1 MFHREFGMS
10 NAHDNDDR
18 VNVLTLSRQIKVAGF
33 LPSGELVVAPRPIG
47 KTLPA
52 TYTTQPAK
60 GQLINPIKHSDV
72 PAEVK
77 QRLRRRSSQS
87 LAQSMQHAGG
97 PTAPEGDQFA
107 AVLEERAVNPN
118 IAAQNINL
126 ARMTPN
132 DVFQRQKTARLA
144 NIDALVLEMLR
155 GAT

>member
-1 MFHREFGMS
+1 MS
-10 NAHDNDDR
+10 NAHDSDDR
-18 VNVLTLSRQIKVAGF
+18 VNVLALSRQIKVAGF
-33 LPSGELVVAPRPIG
+33 LPSGELVVAPHPVG

-60 GQLINPIKHSDV
+60 GQLINPLKHSDV

-87 LAQSMQHAGG
+87 LAQSMQDAGG
-97 PTAPEGDQFA
+97 PTAPEGDQYA

-118 IAAQNINL
+118 IAPQNLGL

-132 DVFQRQKTARLA
+132 DMFQRQKTARLA
-144 NIDALVLEMLR
+144 KIDALVLEMLR

>member
-1 MFHREFGMS
+1 MS
-10 NAHDNDDR
+10 NAHDSDDR

-33 LPSGELVVAPRPIG
+33 LPSGELVVAPHPVG

-60 GQLINPIKHSDV
+60 GQLVNPLKHSDV

-77 QRLRRRSSQS
+77 QRLRRRSSAS
-87 LAQSMQHAGG
+87 LAQSMAHAGG

-118 IAAQNINL
+118 IAPQSIQL

-144 NIDALVLEMLR
+144 NVAALVEEMLHGR
-155 GAT
+155 A